1 LQKNVAC
8 APREQNCAPR
18 EHAIERNIVIS
29 HHKTIKIAAKRKKM
43 NKKLGSPRIFS
54 YICPQNC
61 NFVALLDIVGITE
74 RYACLT
80 VVKPRKLSHVN
91 PDDSVISPMLC
102 VDCYYYILDYGF
114 S

>member
-1 LQKNVAC
+1 
-8 APREQNCAPR
+8 
-18 EHAIERNIVIS
+18 
-29 HHKTIKIAAKRKKM
+29 M

-91 PDDSVISPMLC
+91 PDDSVISLRGLLLLYLGLWVFLGPSTEDTRNISSTHFILLI
-102 VDCYYYILDYGF
+102 YY
-114 S
+114 

>member
-1 LQKNVAC
+1 
-8 APREQNCAPR
+8 
-18 EHAIERNIVIS
+18 
-29 HHKTIKIAAKRKKM
+29 M

-80 VVKPRKLSHVN
+80 VVKPRKLSHNN
-91 PDDSVISPMLC
+91 PDDSVISPHALRGLLLLYLGLWVFLGQTEDMERNSATHLC
-102 VDCYYYILDYGF
+102 DL
-114 S
+114 

>member
-1 LQKNVAC
+1 
-8 APREQNCAPR
+8 
-18 EHAIERNIVIS
+18 
-29 HHKTIKIAAKRKKM
+29 M

-61 NFVALLDIVGITE
+61 NYVALLDIVGITE

-91 PDDSVISPMLC
+91 PDDSVISLHALRGLLLLYLGLWVFLGPSTEDMERNSATLLLFIC
-102 VDCYYYILDYGF
+102 TDF
-114 S
+114 

>member
-1 LQKNVAC
+1 MLQK
-8 APREQNCAPR
+8 
-18 EHAIERNIVIS
+18 IE
-29 HHKTIKIAAKRKKM
+29 KM

-80 VVKPRKLSHVN
+80 VVKPRKLSHIN
-91 PDDSVISPMLC
+91 PDDNVISPHC
-102 VDCYYYILDYGF
+102 FAWTAITVSWITGFPRAFNRRYEKYQFHAFYITNIFLTCET
-114 S
+114 

>member
-1 LQKNVAC
+1 
-8 APREQNCAPR
+8 
-18 EHAIERNIVIS
+18 
-29 HHKTIKIAAKRKKM
+29 M

-102 VDCYYYILDYGF
+102 VDCYYYALRGLLLLYLGLWVFLGPSTEDMERNSSTHFILLTYYY
-114 S
+114 